1 MVRSL
6 AMILCLIPLLSGCAA
21 VVAGGAVGATMV
33 AMDSREVGTQVDDS
47 GLRLR
52 VQSAIG
58 DISELSDQRV
68 QVLAYNSNVLVYG
81 QVAREQLRDKAVRAV
96 RDVRGVGQ
104 VYNQLRV
111 GEPVSFSQRTRD
123 TLLTSRVKT
132 ALLTDDTYDHSNIK
146 VVSENSE
153 VFLIGITSRDA
164 AAAAI
169 EEVRNL
175 SGVERVI
182 DVLERR

>member
-1 MVRSL
+1 MPRNLVL
-6 AMILCLIPLLSGCAA
+6 ALCLLPLLSGCAA

-33 AMDSREVGTQVDDS
+33 AMDSRQVSTQVDDS

-52 VQSAIG
+52 VQSTIG
-58 DISELSDQRV
+58 DIGELADQRV
-68 QVLAYNSNVLVYG
+68 QVLAYNGNVLLYG
-81 QVAREQLRDKAVRAV
+81 QVAREQLRDTAARAV

-111 GEPVSFSQRTRD
+111 GAPISFAQRSRD

-132 ALLTDDTYDHSNIK
+132 ALLTNDEYDHSNIK
-146 VVSENSE
+146 VVSENAE
-153 VFLIGITSRDA
+153 VFLVGITSRA
-164 AAAAI
+164 AATAAI

-175 SGVERVI
+175 NGVERVI

>member
-1 MVRSL
+1 MARALLLV
-6 AMILCLIPLLSGCAA
+6 ILLLPLLSGCAA

-33 AMDSREVGTQVDDS
+33 AMDARGVSTQVDDS

-52 VQSAIG
+52 AQSAIG
-58 DISELSDQRV
+58 DIAELSDQRV
-68 QVLAYNSNVLVYG
+68 QLLAYNGNILLYG

-104 VYNQLRV
+104 VYNQLRT
-111 GEPVSFSQRTRD
+111 GDPVSFGQRTRD
-123 TLLTSRVKT
+123 TLLTSRVKA
-132 ALLTDDTYDHSNIK
+132 ALMTDDQYDHSNIK
-146 VVSENSE
+146 VVSENAE

-175 SGVERVI
+175 NGVERVV

>member
-1 MVRSL
+1 MPRNLLL
-6 AMILCLIPLLSGCAA
+6 ALCLLPFLSGCAA

-52 VQSAIG
+52 AQSAIG
-58 DISELSDQRV
+58 DISELADQRV
-68 QVLAYNSNVLVYG
+68 QVLAYNGNVLLYG
-81 QVAREQLRDKAVRAV
+81 QVSREQLRDAAVRAV

-111 GEPVSFSQRTRD
+111 GAPVSFAQRTRD
-123 TLLTSRVKT
+123 TLLTSRVKA
-132 ALLTDDTYDHSNIK
+132 ALLTDSEYDHSNIK
-146 VVSENSE
+146 VVSENAE

-164 AAAAI
+164 ANAAI
-169 EEVRNL
+169 EDVRNL
-175 SGVERVI
+175 NGVERVV